1 MARLI
6 DLGEEEEVDQ
16 EADVAVGAVHDGTQT
31 DDGRPELNI
40 GLFSAA
46 LACYP

>member
-16 EADVAVGAVHDGTQT
+16 VADVAVGSANDGTQA
-31 DDGRPELNI
+31 DEGDSEPNI